1 MLKLTTTLH
10 TNYVHTSARKANSIN
25 LDHKTLYITWLFSDA
40 RILDSYR
47 LRNNQDQLSA
57 TRKGGYVCMYVHMYV
72 YPIWLSHT
80 YRAYGVDRSSSLSG
94 GRPFRFPLLGACT
107 A

>member
-25 LDHKTLYITWLFSDA
+25 LDHKTLYIAWLFSDA

-47 LRNNQDQLSA
+47 LRN
-57 TRKGGYVCMYVHMYV
+57 GYVCMYVCISDLVEPHV
-72 YPIWLSHT
+72 
-80 YRAYGVDRSSSLSG
+80 SSIRCG
-94 GRPFRFPLLGACT
+94 PFFIL
-107 A
+107 